1 MEVNSCLT
9 ILPSDVFGRE
19 LGKLRRPRSAV
30 GGVCSAAASST
41 HSGRGRRRGQ
51 QHRSPVLRRDLLL
64 ARAPPRTSRE
74 GRWLVHS
81 DLHTRRS
88 LKHDAESVTYDAPS
102 RPGETR
108 RVTFSRRRN
117 DGVREKDVSILI
129 TSFFTSFSLPAP
141 LIERYSSST
150 FSSLKAFS
158 LPKKFDFTHF

>member
-64 ARAPPRTSRE
+64 ARAPQNVPGGTLACAQRPS
-74 GRWLVHS
+74 HS
-81 DLHTRRS
+81 
-88 LKHDAESVTYDAPS
+88 PFI
-102 RPGETR
+102 ETR
-108 RVTFSRRRN
+108 RRAGHLRRAVPAGRNATCRVLKEKKRRRS
-117 DGVREKDVSILI
+117 RERRVDSDNIFLHLI
-129 TSFFTSFSLPAP
+129 Q
-141 LIERYSSST
+141 SSRT
-150 FSSLKAFS
+150 PDRTLLVF
-158 LPKKFDFTHF
+158 HI